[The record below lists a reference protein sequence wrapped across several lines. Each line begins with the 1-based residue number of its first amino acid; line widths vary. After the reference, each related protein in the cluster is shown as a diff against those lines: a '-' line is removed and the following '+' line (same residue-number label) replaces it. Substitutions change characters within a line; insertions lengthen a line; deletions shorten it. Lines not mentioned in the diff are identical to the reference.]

1 MVSIGLSMPCL
12 LLLYQNLFIC
22 YSRMKFHNSNL
33 KRTLKNLFY
42 PRKKD
47 VVVLEPHLGLGDG
60 IICLGLVRELS
71 KRSPNIKFYYVCLH
85 RCYHTLSW
93 MFADL
98 DNVYLFAVY
107 SGREARQL
115 TGFLNAQY
123 LPIGIE
129 NVDVK
134 QFDAFFYRQHGIS
147 FERRWDNAVVAPGL
161 MSDILFEKLNPN
173 HQPYILVCNRESGLV
188 SYPLKINNPK
198 NKKIIELDAL
208 TNNIY
213 DWTRITLEADE
224 IHTIDTSFVHF
235 VESLLY
241 QRPAPSLYY
250 HVVRKT
256 IGEYTRRLP
265 WRVVSY

>member
-1 MVSIGLSMPCL
+1 
-12 LLLYQNLFIC
+12 
-22 YSRMKFHNSNL
+22 
-33 KRTLKNLFY
+33 
-42 PRKKD
+42 
-47 VVVLEPHLGLGDG
+47 
-60 IICLGLVRELS
+60 
-71 KRSPNIKFYYVCLH
+71 
-85 RCYHTLSW
+85 

-188 SYPLKINNPK
+188 SYALKINNLK

-241 QRPAPSLYY
+241 QRPNPLLYY

-265 WRVVSY
+265 WKVVSY